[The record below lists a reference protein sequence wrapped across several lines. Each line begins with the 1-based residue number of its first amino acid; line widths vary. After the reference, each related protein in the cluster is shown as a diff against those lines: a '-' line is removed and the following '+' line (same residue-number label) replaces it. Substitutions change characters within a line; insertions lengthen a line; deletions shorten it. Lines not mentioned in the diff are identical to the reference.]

1 MGPYNHDESNIVL
14 ACGMT
19 RDEFEE
25 YGEYSTPTL
34 ILQKC
39 PKRFLAL
46 QLQAAINVK
55 EDKKLTFICQNSK
68 FRKALVPKIEK
79 NVHPALSKIVT
90 ENAEDL
96 IDHVTSN
103 YILFNF
109 AVFHHKIINAL
120 HAFYNKKSKIVEFL
134 DNNYTKEELLLVLS
148 YAFMIKQRTA
158 VAEKLMKGEEEEV
171 AKKLIKMLGENLNT
185 IEFDVKEYTEEEL
198 QITPWAEEKV
208 NRDIDQN
215 IGNPEWLKATNI
227 YNLFG
232 VHSECA
238 KTTHGI
244 EILSGLDILFNN
256 DYTDIERACHLEN
269 ILWNVHR
276 HNENEYTE
284 GYAFVKMVMELN
296 FNKLN
301 WRHQFALHDRVG
313 RVLLLKQ
320 NKPTREDIMY
330 IMQNVF

>member
-1 MGPYNHDESNIVL
+1 MGPYNHDESNIVI

-19 RDEFEE
+19 RDELEE

-34 ILQKC
+34 I
-39 PKRFLAL
+39 AL
-46 QLQAAINVK
+46 QLQASINVK
-55 EDKKLTFICQNSK
+55 ENKKLTFICQNSK
-68 FRKALVPKIEK
+68 FRKALVPKIDK

-96 IDHVTSN
+96 IDHLTSN
-103 YILFNF
+103 FVLFNF
-109 AVFHHKIINAL
+109 AVFHYKIINAL

-134 DNNYTKEELLLVLS
+134 DNNYTKEELLLILS

-158 VAEKLMKGEEEEV
+158 VAEKLMKGEEEDV
-171 AKKLIKMLGENLNT
+171 AKKLIKMLGENLTT
-185 IEFDVKEYTEEEL
+185 IEFDGKEYTEEEL
-198 QITPWAEEKV
+198 QITSWTEEKV

-215 IGNPEWLKATNI
+215 IGNPEWLKATNM

-238 KTTHGI
+238 KTTDNI
-244 EILSGLDILFNN
+244 EILKGLDILFSSN
-256 DYTDIERACHLEN
+256 DYTDIEKACHLEN
-269 ILWNVHR
+269 ILWNVHK

-284 GYAFVKMVMELN
+284 NYAFVKMVMELN

-301 WRHQFALHDRVG
+301 WRHHFALHDRVG
-313 RVLLLKQ
+313 RVLLLKE
-320 NKPTREDIMY
+320 NKPTKEDIMY